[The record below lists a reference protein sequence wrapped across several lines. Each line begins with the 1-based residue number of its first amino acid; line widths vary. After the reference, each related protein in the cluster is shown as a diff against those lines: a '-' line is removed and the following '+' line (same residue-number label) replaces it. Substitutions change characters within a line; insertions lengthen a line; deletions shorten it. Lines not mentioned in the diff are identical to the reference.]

1 MSKHVLWRPM
11 KPAEKRV
18 LTAKVRDLSLAAR
31 VHQRYRIIDHVQNG
45 FSLKVRF

>member
-18 LTAKVRDLSLAAR
+18 LTAKIRDLSLATSRPRPPAL
-31 VHQRYRIIDHVQNG
+31 QDY
-45 FSLKVRF
+45 